1 MLFSNDD
8 YIPEGSTLGGGFFS
22 RIQNDSLIEEE
33 RSFEELSSRLG
44 DLQNQSS
51 NFKPFDELAS
61 SVQITMK
68 EDSLYNK
75 SSNAETST
83 EFA

>member
-8 YIPEGSTLGGGFFS
+8 FIPEGSTLGGGFFS

-44 DLQNQSS
+44 DLHNQSS
-51 NFKPFDELAS
+51 NFRPFD
-61 SVQITMK
+61 
-68 EDSLYNK
+68 
-75 SSNAETST
+75 
-83 EFA
+83 